1 MNFTSLVPLF
11 GCILESLMSSGF
23 LKFGFQA
30 AFTSCKD
37 CTISRIEK
45 HYDQGV
51 EMALKFPVLTAL
63 AS

>member
-1 MNFTSLVPLF
+1 
-11 GCILESLMSSGF
+11 MSSGF